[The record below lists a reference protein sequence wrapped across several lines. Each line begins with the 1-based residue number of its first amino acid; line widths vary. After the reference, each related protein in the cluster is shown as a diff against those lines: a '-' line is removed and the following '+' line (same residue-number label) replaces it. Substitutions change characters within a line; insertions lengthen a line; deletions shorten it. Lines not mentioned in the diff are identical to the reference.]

1 MSYSAV
7 PASGFSSRTQVYM
20 HGGEALHHTQ
30 ALPAIRPI
38 RSAVCLLILT
48 SQLALFCIKVDDGLP

>member
-1 MSYSAV
+1 M
-7 PASGFSSRTQVYM
+7 YM
-20 HGGEALHHTQ
+20 HRGEALHHTQ

-48 SQLALFCIKVDDGLP
+48 SQLALFCVKVDDGLP